1 VSDVLLSV
9 RDLTVSFHTEEGRL
23 VAVDG
28 VSFDVP
34 RKTTVAIVGE
44 SGCGKSVT
52 AHAIMRILP
61 SPPATIDSGRVE
73 LDGVDLL
80 ALPERKM
87 REMRGAKVSIVFQEP
102 MTALNPVYSVGSQI
116 IEAFRIHQRIGR
128 KDARARAIALL
139 EQIGFPDPAERFDDY
154 PHELSGGMRQ
164 RVMIAMAL
172 ACKPLLM
179 IADEPTSAL
188 DMLAAAQINALLADL
203 QRQHDMSLLL
213 ISHDIGEVAENAD
226 AIVVLYAGQVVER
239 GAARDVL
246 GDPKHPYTRGLLA
259 SIPPLRKRRRRRRKT
274 PTRLPAME
282 GNVPDLRNPPPYC
295 RFSSRCPDA
304 FVRCGTEAPE
314 LIQVGDV
321 AVRCFLYDEAEE
333 DAS

>member
-1 VSDVLLSV
+1 
-9 RDLTVSFHTEEGRL
+9 
-23 VAVDG
+23 
-28 VSFDVP
+28 
-34 RKTTVAIVGE
+34 
-44 SGCGKSVT
+44 
-52 AHAIMRILP
+52 
-61 SPPATIDSGRVE
+61 
-73 LDGVDLL
+73 
-80 ALPERKM
+80 
-87 REMRGAKVSIVFQEP
+87 
-102 MTALNPVYSVGSQI
+102 
-116 IEAFRIHQRIGR
+116 
-128 KDARARAIALL
+128 
-139 EQIGFPDPAERFDDY
+139 
-154 PHELSGGMRQ
+154 
-164 RVMIAMAL
+164 
-172 ACKPLLM
+172 
-179 IADEPTSAL
+179 
-188 DMLAAAQINALLADL
+188 
-203 QRQHDMSLLL
+203 MSLLL

-226 AIVVLYAGQVVER
+226 TIVVLYAGQVVER

-314 LIQVGDV
+314 LIQLGDV